1 MKVIVRC
8 RPMNGKEKGLS
19 CAKILNIDQQLLQV
33 GISKPKILGS
43 ELAAGKKVS
52 ERPLGDAS
60 EYEAKRFTFDGV
72 YDDDSTQK
80 EVYEDTA
87 YPLLQSVF
95 EGYNGTIFA
104 CQTHTPHT
112 ARHTMHAIVTL
123 TAPPSLRSSVFTRCR
138 WTDRL
143 W

>member
-1 MKVIVRC
+1 
-8 RPMNGKEKGLS
+8 MNGKEKGLS
-19 CAKILNIDQQLLQV
+19 CAKILTIDQQLLQV
-33 GISKPKILGS
+33 GITKPKILGS
-43 ELAAGKKVS
+43 ELAAGKNAS
-52 ERPLGDAS
+52 EKSLGDAS
-60 EYEAKRFTFDGV
+60 EYEPKRFTFDGV

-104 CQTHTPHT
+104 CHSTHSQQPPPPIALHPPQPL
-112 ARHTMHAIVTL
+112 IVPCRAVL
-123 TAPPSLRSSVFTRCR
+123 CRVCR
-138 WTDRL
+138 WPDRL